1 MQVILLGTAA
11 GGGFPQWNCWCPSC
25 RVARSAPER
34 AHPRTQSSAA
44 ISADGVR
51 WFLLNA
57 SPDVREQIV
66 PLTAAPPAGVR
77 HVPVEG
83 IIPTDAEL
91 DHTLGIALL
100 REGRALQLYATPAV
114 LDVLREDSRLL
125 AVTEAFAT
133 VAITPL
139 TLDAPI
145 PLRHADGSPS
155 GLTVTGFAVPGGP
168 PRFARHDRPGH
179 TIGLFVEDAAT
190 GGCLAFVP
198 GCGALDA
205 ELLARLATADLLMFD
220 GTFWTDDEML
230 RLGLSERTARQM
242 DHLPISGTDGSL
254 GLLAR
259 LPCRRKV
266 YTHINNSN
274 PMLIEDGAERRTVE
288 AAGITVGDDGMRF
301 TL

>member
-44 ISADGVR
+44 ISADGAR

-57 SPDVREQIV
+57 SPDVREQIG
-66 PLTAAPPAGVR
+66 PLTASTPTGMR
-77 HVPVEG
+77 HVAVEG

-100 REGRALQLYATPAV
+100 REGRTLQLYATTAV
-114 LDVLREDSRLL
+114 IDVLREDSRILP
-125 AVTEAFAT
+125 VTEAFAA
-133 VAITPL
+133 VNVTPL
-139 TLDAPI
+139 ALDTPTA
-145 PLRHADGSPS
+145 LRHADGSAS
-155 GLTVTGFAVPGGP
+155 GLTVTAFTVPGGP
-168 PRFARHDRPGH
+168 PRFARRDQPGH
-179 TIGLFVEDAAT
+179 TVGLIVEDAAT
-190 GGCLAFVP
+190 GGRLVFVP

-205 ELLARLATADLLMFD
+205 ELLARLATADVLLFD

-242 DHLPISGTDGSL
+242 DHLPISGSDGSL
-254 GLLAR
+254 ALLSR

-274 PMLIEDGAERRTVE
+274 PMLIEDGAERRAVE
-288 AAGITVGDDGMRF
+288 AAGMVAGDDGMRF